1 MRDEPVVTDLV
12 TRASNGD
19 KQAWDALVERYA
31 PLIWSICR
39 RYRFGGA
46 DAEDVGQAVW
56 LHLVEHLGNLR
67 DPAALPGWLT
77 TTTRRECC
85 RVLRATDKLPPHDGQ
100 MLENTPDEQTATA
113 EDELLAAERNA
124 ALREAFARLPPG
136 CQRLLAL
143 LIADPTV
150 PYTEISARL
159 GVPVGSIGPNRR
171 RYLDR
176 LRRDPAIARLINAE
190 TAGGR

>member
-1 MRDEPVVTDLV
+1 M
-12 TRASNGD
+12 
-19 KQAWDALVERYA
+19 
-31 PLIWSICR
+31 
-39 RYRFGGA
+39 
-46 DAEDVGQAVW
+46 
-56 LHLVEHLGNLR
+56 
-67 DPAALPGWLT
+67 
-77 TTTRRECC
+77 
-85 RVLRATDKLPPHDGQ
+85 
-100 MLENTPDEQTATA
+100 
-113 EDELLAAERNA
+113 AERDA
-124 ALREAFARLPPG
+124 ALREAFARLPEG

-143 LIADPTV
+143 LMTDPPV